1 MSQFA
6 YYASSKKCNNNNNN
20 NVNESTCSSLKI
32 GDKVDVFTNSFI
44 RNETEEKNHF
54 CEAFVKEVN
63 ETTYKIGF
71 YGMAENLDE
80 VIDKDSERIQ
90 RHGTRSSNQPQK
102 VPLVNSK
109 VVSYQPTSYNARE
122 QLLSI
127 SSMESYQKN
136 SQEEIRL
143 GDYYDMN
150 IMDVRRQTLDNS
162 KNNEKDGLDNKS
174 LHKRKNYL
182 DQHPDL
188 NAVMRARLIEWLAEV
203 CHEYQYRRE
212 TLYTASAYVDSYL
225 SIKENAKRSKLQ
237 LIGCAG
243 LFLAGETLENYP
255 LSILELVVLTDLTYD
270 ETELST
276 MVNLMRFMKINETTP
291 RTIMY
296 YMSLYINTIL
306 TYSCTKK
313 KKRSLVQCSKK
324 QYDRMDRYLTSCND
338 SESVSNRKYVPS
350 YHALAEDLMPEKDI
364 GCFTSCNYNAFN
376 MFPKKAF
383 QIIMNQ
389 VDLLLLDIQSL
400 EFPPELIA
408 STMLYH
414 YLPVQI
420 SSIKKHNVLEATGSK
435 LKDILTLSKWLGKLL
450 YRFDTLKIYDAK
462 SEKVIWRQIKKLEG
476 TKNNLLPRNH
486 DLQNLQDC
494 IDDGLHHFRQYI
506 KTPEVIKSI
515 EDVKSINVHFYKT
528 ASSIKISV
536 SSDTNL
542 RDVISSNLKSMK
554 IQVGRRNPL
563 Y

>member
-188 NAVMRARLIEWLAEV
+188 NAVMRAILIEWLAEV

-212 TLYTASAYVDSYL
+212 TLYTAS
-225 SIKENAKRSKLQ
+225 
-237 LIGCAG
+237 
-243 LFLAGETLENYP
+243 
-255 LSILELVVLTDLTYD
+255 
-270 ETELST
+270 
-276 MVNLMRFMKINETTP
+276 
-291 RTIMY
+291 
-296 YMSLYINTIL
+296 
-306 TYSCTKK
+306 
-313 KKRSLVQCSKK
+313 
-324 QYDRMDRYLTSCND
+324 
-338 SESVSNRKYVPS
+338 
-350 YHALAEDLMPEKDI
+350 
-364 GCFTSCNYNAFN
+364 CFR
-376 MFPKKAF
+376 
-383 QIIMNQ
+383 
-389 VDLLLLDIQSL
+389 
-400 EFPPELIA
+400 
-408 STMLYH
+408 
-414 YLPVQI
+414 
-420 SSIKKHNVLEATGSK
+420 KKHFK
-435 LKDILTLSKWLGKLL
+435 
-450 YRFDTLKIYDAK
+450 
-462 SEKVIWRQIKKLEG
+462 
-476 TKNNLLPRNH
+476 
-486 DLQNLQDC
+486 
-494 IDDGLHHFRQYI
+494 
-506 KTPEVIKSI
+506 
-515 EDVKSINVHFYKT
+515 
-528 ASSIKISV
+528 
-536 SSDTNL
+536 
-542 RDVISSNLKSMK
+542 
-554 IQVGRRNPL
+554 
-563 Y
+563 